1 MLGPELNCF
10 LKKRRTIYA
19 FLVSQNSKLRYQMSV
34 GRFDN
39 TNFNNN
45 TFCSMIHFILRIVR
59 LRIVTLTVSSPFEPP
74 ENIRKLL
81 VKFDFLMFSG
91 AVGEGRGGQKET
103 LGRKGLKDSWCSLE
117 YLQTTYTSFFNPL
130 TLPWRRLLSYRNQ
143 SIDLLDWFLYDNGL
157 RNERVKRQFHK
168 TVKHT
173 QTIHREIANELF
185 ECVWPLCGTGA

>member
-1 MLGPELNCF
+1 ML
-10 LKKRRTIYA
+10 
-19 FLVSQNSKLRYQMSV
+19 SQNSKLRYQMSV
-34 GRFDN
+34 ERFDN